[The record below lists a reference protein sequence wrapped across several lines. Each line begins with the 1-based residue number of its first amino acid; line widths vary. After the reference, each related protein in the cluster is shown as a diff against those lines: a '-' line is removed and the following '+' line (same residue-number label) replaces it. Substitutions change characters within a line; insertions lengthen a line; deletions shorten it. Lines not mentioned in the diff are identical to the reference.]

1 MPSGPRKMCF
11 FGAMTRV
18 SPLVFGRN
26 QDRREKK
33 RVEALGWG
41 GDIEEGIF

>member
-1 MPSGPRKMCF
+1 MPSGPRKKCF
-11 FGAMTRV
+11 LRV
-18 SPLVFGRN
+18 MMWVYPLVFGRN

-41 GDIEEGIF
+41 GDIKEGIF